1 MSNYERGEEIILEGG
16 DKYVV
21 VDNFEY
27 KSKNYL
33 YLISEDED
41 HDVALVT
48 IKDDVIDMIEDD
60 KEYEEV
66 FKELV
71 NRNKD
76 EISKYLDEV
85 NDN

>member
-1 MSNYERGEEIILEGG
+1 MSDYERGEEIILEGG

-76 EISKYLDEV
+76 EISEYLDEV

>member
-33 YLISEDED
+33 
-41 HDVALVT
+41 
-48 IKDDVIDMIEDD
+48 
-60 KEYEEV
+60 
-66 FKELV
+66 
-71 NRNKD
+71 
-76 EISKYLDEV
+76 
-85 NDN
+85 

>member
-1 MSNYERGEEIILEGG
+1 MSDYERGEEITLEGG

-27 KSKNYL
+27 KGKNYL

-48 IKDDVIDMIEDD
+48 INDDVIDPIEDD

-76 EISKYLDEV
+76 EISEYLEGV

>member
-76 EISKYLDEV
+76 EISEYLDEV

>member
-1 MSNYERGEEIILEGG
+1 MSDYERGEEITLEGG

-27 KSKNYL
+27 KGKNYL
-33 YLISEDED
+33 YLISEGED

-48 IKDDVIDMIEDD
+48 INDDVIDPIEDD
-60 KEYEEV
+60 KEYKEV

-76 EISKYLDEV
+76 EISEYLEEV

>member
-1 MSNYERGEEIILEGG
+1 MSDYERGEEITLEGG

-27 KSKNYL
+27 KGKNYL
-33 YLISEDED
+33 YLISEDEE

-48 IKDDVIDMIEDD
+48 INDDIIDPIKDD

-76 EISKYLDEV
+76 EISEYLEGV